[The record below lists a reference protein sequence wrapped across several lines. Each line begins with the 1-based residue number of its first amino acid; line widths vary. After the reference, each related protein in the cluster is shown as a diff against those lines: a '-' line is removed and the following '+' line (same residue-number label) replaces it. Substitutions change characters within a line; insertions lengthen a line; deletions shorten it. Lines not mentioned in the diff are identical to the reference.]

1 MSTPTRDLHD
11 NLSPATMILPVVA
24 AADTTPISIDL
35 LGFRAAMV
43 MLNIGVGGITF
54 STTNKVEFVL
64 EHSLDNSA
72 WAPVVQ
78 GDVLGATVTGSGIVR
93 SLVAAKAAAD
103 VQKLSYIGG
112 RRYIRMTAD
121 FSGTH
126 GTGTAMAAYAVRGMS
141 EALPVA

>member
-43 MLNIGVGGITF
+43 MLNIGAGGISF
-54 STTNKVEFVL
+54 SGTNRVDFVL

-72 WAPVVQ
+72 WAAVAQ
-78 GDVLGATVTGSGIVR
+78 GDVLGATVASGGIVR
-93 SLVAAKAAAD
+93 SLITAKAAAD
-103 VQKLSYIGG
+103 VQKFSYIGG
-112 RRYIRMTAD
+112 RRYIRLTAD

-126 GTGTAMAAYAVRGMS
+126 GTGTAMAAYAVRGMP
-141 EALPVA
+141 EALPSA